1 MSRTSSFCRLFLPS
15 TISQR
20 LPGKLGS
27 PLLLKVVEQ
36 SFRHEKSL
44 FVSQSVLRSRLWWCH
59 PVINNGPC
67 AIPYHSISGNYKSH
81 DLINGAYNKTIVA
94 SNNNNGL
101 PFPTSN
107 QHRHWFSTDSST
119 GKDKSPLKDDEKPP
133 LSFEEELAQLSFLLR
148 YKKLLKEYWY
158 ILLPVHGVTSIGWFA
173 LFYIIALT
181 GVQIDVGYIGELFHL
196 PEVIIEYLK
205 NPKLGSLAVA
215 VACYKLAT
223 PFRYALTVYAVVPT
237 IKYLVRKGM
246 IKPVPKLTSRK
257 AIQKEV
263 QALKNRVIKK
273 RGE

>member
-1 MSRTSSFCRLFLPS
+1 MSKSSSFCRLFLSS

-36 SFRHEKSL
+36 SFRHERSL
-44 FVSQSVLRSRLWWCH
+44 LSQSVLRSRLWWCH
-59 PVINNGPC
+59 PVITNGHC
-67 AIPYHSISGNYKSH
+67 AIPCHSISGNYKSH
-81 DLINGAYNKTIVA
+81 DLINGAYNRTIVT
-94 SNNNNGL
+94 SNHFNGL
-101 PFPTSN
+101 PCPTFN

-119 GKDKSPLKDDEKPP
+119 AKDKSPLKDDGKPP
-133 LSFEEELAQLSFLLR
+133 LSFDEELTQLSFLQR

-158 ILLPVHGVTSIGWFA
+158 VLLPVHGVTSVGWFA
-173 LFYIIALT
+173 LFYLIALT

-196 PEVIIEYLK
+196 PQVVIEYLK

-223 PFRYALTVYAVVPT
+223 PFRYALTVYAVVPA
-237 IKYLVRKGM
+237 IKYLVRKGL
-246 IKPVPKLTSRK
+246 IKPVPKLTSTK

-263 QALKNRVIKK
+263 QALKNRVTKK